1 MIDIALLVDGM
12 NDVTFTLK
20 DVIFIVGGASSVI
33 MVWNNL
39 RAKISDQGAGFAND
53 LTKVQ
58 LEYFKMEDKFKD
70 LEKAV
75 EERFINAKGGRIAI
89 KKELHENLTRLESD
103 FKEYRTKSDA
113 EFKEINGSLAYTK
126 ATVKAIDG
134 KLDALITLLK
144 DDKQSK

>member
-1 MIDIALLVDGM
+1 MDISLLVDGM

-39 RAKISDQGAGFAND
+39 RAKISEQGAGFAND

-70 LEKAV
+70 LEKAGHKV
-75 EERFINAKGGRIAI
+75 
-89 KKELHENLTRLESD
+89 LSVMD
-103 FKEYRTKSDA
+103 
-113 EFKEINGSLAYTK
+113 
-126 ATVKAIDG
+126 
-134 KLDALITLLK
+134 
-144 DDKQSK
+144 